1 MSAGVNSVLKPS
13 TSHLRQR
20 ITLHL
25 ERVAMTNTAYQ
36 QPAYQ
41 QQYVPARNGFATAA
55 LILGIVGF
63 ILTPIPLFIGLVLG
77 GIPNLLATAFGIA
90 GIVKSRKLNG
100 KGLVPSIIAIILSFF
115 AGVAILFGAGIVW

>member
-1 MSAGVNSVLKPS
+1 
-13 TSHLRQR
+13 
-20 ITLHL
+20 
-25 ERVAMTNTAYQ
+25 MTNTAYQ